1 MGTADVQRFA
11 SSLADLGVSLT
22 RTDPEGFA
30 ETIDA
35 LVEEPAVGVPLD
47 RFDGLSLADTAVET
61 PPTPRL
67 LREAE
72 TGVTPVGKAVAEY
85 GTLVVDADAA
95 GAEPVSLYPQTH
107 VAVVRESDVLPDV
120 EAATD
125 HLGAR
130 FASGGSSVF
139 ATGVSST
146 GDMGALV
153 EGVHG
158 PKHVQVVLVEGQ

>member
-1 MGTADVQRFA
+1 MSTALSTFE
-11 SSLADLGVSLT
+11 SSLDRLEVGWT
-22 RTDPEGFA
+22 RTTPDGFG
-30 ETIDA
+30 DA
-35 LVEEPAVGVPLD
+35 LASAIDPPAVGVPLGI
-47 RFDGLSLADTAVET
+47 DGVSLDGTAVET

-67 LREAE
+67 LREAN
-72 TGVTPVGKAVAEY
+72 TGVTRAGKAIARY
-85 GTLVVDADAA
+85 GTLVVDSDPE
-95 GAEPVSLYPQTH
+95 GTEPVSLYPPTH

-120 EAATD
+120 ESASD

-130 FASGGSSVF
+130 FADGGSSVF

-158 PKHVQVVLVEGQ
+158 PKHVHVLILEER

>member
-1 MGTADVQRFA
+1 MSAADTRRFE
-11 SSLADLGVSLT
+11 SSLSDLGVSLT
-22 RTDPEGFA
+22 RTEADEFA
-30 ETIDA
+30 ATIDS
-35 LVEEPAVGVPLD
+35 LVTEPAVGVP
-47 RFDGLSLADTAVET
+47 FEAHDGLSLADTVVET

-67 LREAE
+67 LKAAE
-72 TGVTPVGKAVAEY
+72 VGVTPVGKAVAEY
-85 GTLVVDADAA
+85 GTLVVDSDPV
-95 GAEPVSLYPQTH
+95 GTEPVSLYPPTH

-125 HLGAR
+125 YLDGR
-130 FASGGSSVF
+130 FAAGGSSVF

-158 PKHVQVVLVEGQ
+158 PKHVEVVLITDR